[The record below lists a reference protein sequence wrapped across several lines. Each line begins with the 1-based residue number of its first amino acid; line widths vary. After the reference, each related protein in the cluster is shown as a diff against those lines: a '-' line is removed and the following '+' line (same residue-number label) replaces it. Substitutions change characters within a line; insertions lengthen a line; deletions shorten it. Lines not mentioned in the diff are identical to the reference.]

1 MPELSATVLQTAI
14 GLGVISL
21 ITLLL
26 GSLWRINSII
36 VSSYLLIL
44 AAIFY
49 RTEYLWLKCFLN
61 GISEIYRNRTRFNTV
76 ILSLIGLIF
85 IIQLIQSFAPPLHYD
100 ALNYHLTLPK
110 TYLINEKIGDLDWL
124 VMSGMPQTTE
134 MLYLNMMA
142 IAGES
147 SPLLLSCVFGIFTVI
162 GLVGFIKD
170 KLDNESAWVGAGSLL
185 SGYTLASSLAWGY
198 VDWLSCFFGLGT
210 IICLDH
216 YRLTGNRKFVLI
228 AGIFA
233 GLAFSTKYPAGVLF
247 LAGLFVLIWHSWRM
261 KTKLMPV
268 FIQFGLG
275 MCIFAIPWLLKN
287 VIFTGNP
294 LYPFFIASGSMDLTR
309 INVYQGLPPFGN
321 WLDFFFLPLRA
332 TFYGVEGT
340 DGYSVSIGPLFLGLS
355 LLAFL
360 NWEAKKPEIRS
371 GIENALILSLGGIL
385 VWAFGNRIS
394 GYLIQTRFYYA
405 LFPAFAILS
414 AYGFHIISHLSNVKI
429 NIRLLSII
437 IIIPV
442 FIFTIFETGNEL
454 IKKGTLQVVTGNQ
467 KSPDLPG
474 K

>member
-1 MPELSATVLQTAI
+1 MEFQKFI
-14 GLGVISL
+14 
-21 ITLLL
+21 
-26 GSLWRINSII
+26 
-36 VSSYLLIL
+36 
-44 AAIFY
+44 
-49 RTEYLWLKCFLN
+49 
-61 GISEIYRNRTRFNTV
+61 EIEQDFNTV

-147 SPLLLSCVFGIFTVI
+147 SPLLLSCFFGIFTVI

-170 KLDNESAWVGAGSLL
+170 KLDNESAWVGAGSLI

-233 GLAFSTKYPAGVLF
+233 GLALSTKYPAGVLF

-261 KTKLMPV
+261 KTKFIPV

-340 DGYSVSIGPLFLGLS
+340 DGYSVSIGPLFLGS
-355 LLAFL
+355 IIVSFL
-360 NWEAKKPEIRS
+360 E
-371 GIENALILSLGGIL
+371 LGG
-385 VWAFGNRIS
+385 
-394 GYLIQTRFYYA
+394 
-405 LFPAFAILS
+405 
-414 AYGFHIISHLSNVKI
+414 KK
-429 NIRLLSII
+429 
-437 IIIPV
+437 
-442 FIFTIFETGNEL
+442 TGN
-454 IKKGTLQVVTGNQ
+454 
-467 KSPDLPG
+467 
-474 K
+474 